1 MKCLV
6 SQVRGIRWLTP
17 LAAFGLVILS
27 ACASTPPP
35 IGQLAVGKAAVERA
49 TGPSAAEAPL
59 ALASARDKIGRANV
73 AYAGKD
79 YDLAR
84 RLAEQAEAD
93 ATLAEAQAR
102 SVRSD
107 RALTEVREGIRQL
120 REEMA
125 RK

>member
-1 MKCLV
+1 MKNLA
-6 SQVRGIRWLTP
+6 SRDRGIRWLTP
-17 LAAFGLVILS
+17 LAALGLVVLS

-35 IGQLAVGKAAVERA
+35 IGQMAVGKAAVERA

-93 ATLAEAQAR
+93 AMLAEAQAR